1 MFNLIL
7 TNGKEDT
14 SIPFKVRNTSIAKKW
29 YKELLKNY
37 KLYEIDRFTNWG
49 THNLIDELNDCIDE
63 MKRAEFILID
73 ISVLIVLVCNKI

>member
-29 YKELLKNY
+29 HKELLKNY

-49 THNLIDELNDCIDE
+49 THNLIDELNQCIKEIKHSGVVCMQVDE
-63 MKRAEFILID
+63 PHD
-73 ISVLIVLVCNKI
+73 WQ